1 MNDKRRKQL
10 RKILDELESISQR
23 LESVYDE
30 EYDAWN
36 NVPENLSS
44 SDQSEESSW
53 SIDLMRT
60 AVENLDV
67 AIDKINDI
75 FEINEGRKQLDQAA
89 TLTLL
94 EKIIH
99 EVAGE

>member
-1 MNDKRRKQL
+1 MNDKRRTQL
-10 RKILDELESISQR
+10 REILDELESISQR

-44 SDQSEESSW
+44 SEQSEESSW